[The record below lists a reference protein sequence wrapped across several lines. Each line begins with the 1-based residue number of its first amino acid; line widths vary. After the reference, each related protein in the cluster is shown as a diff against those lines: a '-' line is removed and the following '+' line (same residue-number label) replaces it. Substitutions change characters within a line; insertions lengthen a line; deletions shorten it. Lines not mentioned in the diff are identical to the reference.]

1 MSLKYL
7 IFTLL
12 SLSITPQTVFD
23 FGEKD
28 SSRWLTIHDTVM
40 GGVSK
45 GKVSRTVNST
55 LLFQGDLSH
64 DNNGGFASF
73 RSAKRALALPASD
86 GIEIKVLGDGR
97 TYICSFEREGV
108 NLFGGGYWQEFET
121 RDGAWTVIRLPWE
134 DFEPYSFGNKMKGK
148 PALTAETA
156 QSIGVY
162 LYDKQAGP
170 FRVEFDS
177 FSVYTDASDPTEEAK
192 ELDRGVTEQ
201 PKAKQV
207 GLKGYLDEVVSAGV
221 LEFNDGD
228 TEACATRY
236 RQALEAILA
245 LLPIDAVK
253 ATEIEIALIRAEDQ
267 GSRSAAWTLR
277 EAIDSLR
284 AS

>member
-1 MSLKYL
+1 MSFKSLVL
-7 IFTLL
+7 TLL
-12 SLSITPQTVFD
+12 SLTITSQTVYD

-28 SSRWLTIHDTVM
+28 DSRWLTIHDTVM
-40 GGVSK
+40 GGKSN
-45 GKVSRTVNST
+45 GKVFRTENNS
-55 LLFQGDLSH
+55 LLFQGDISLK
-64 DNNGGFASF
+64 NNGGFASF
-73 RSAKRALALPASD
+73 RSADRALTLPGSD

-97 TYICSFEREGV
+97 TYICSFERKGV

-134 DFEPYSFGNKMKGK
+134 KFEPYSFGNKMKGK

-177 FSVYTDASDPTEEAK
+177 FSVYSDDSGVSETIGGLVQEVAK
-192 ELDRGVTEQ
+192 D

-207 GLKGYLDEVVSAGV
+207 GLKGFLNQVVSEGV
-221 LEFNDGD
+221 IEFNDGD
-228 TEACATRY
+228 TAACAARY
-236 RQALEAILA
+236 RQALDAILA
-245 LLPIDAVK
+245 LTQIDAEK
-253 ATEIEIALIRAEDQ
+253 ASEVEIALILAEGQD
-267 GSRSAAWTLR
+267 SRDASWTLR
-277 EAIDSLR
+277 KAIDSLR